1 MTKYQKIVGVILA
14 AGKGTRITPLN
25 LEYPK
30 PLLPV
35 CNKPIMEYQI
45 DEMKKLNIKD
55 IYIVIGYL
63 GNKIKKYFGTGKRLG
78 VNLKYIKQKEILGIA
93 HAIGQLEPY
102 INTPFLLFLG
112 DIFYVPKDLNK
123 MLTIFTKN
131 NTGAVLAVKRETN
144 TELIKRNFSLMLGKT
159 NEVTRVIEKPRYVT
173 NNLKGCGIYLFDL
186 PIFDAIRNTPRT
198 AMRDEYEITTSI
210 QLLIDYGYKV
220 YPADVI
226 DWDMNITF
234 AQDLLKCNLE
244 QLERLKLNNLISV
257 KAEIN
262 KLAKISKSV
271 IGDHVTIKKNIRI
284 SDSVILP
291 GTSILSGKDIAH
303 SLITPKMIF
312 QNNISASKI

>member
-1 MTKYQKIVGVILA
+1 MRKDNKIVGVILA
-14 AGKGTRITPLN
+14 AGQGNRITPLN

-45 DEMKKLNIKD
+45 NEMTKLGIHEV
-55 IYIVIGYL
+55 YIIIGHL
-63 GNKIKKYFGTGKRLG
+63 GDKIQEYFRSGENFG
-78 VNLKYIKQKEILGIA
+78 VKITYVKQKERLGIA
-93 HAIGQLEPY
+93 HAVGQLEPY
-102 INTPFLLFLG
+102 INDPFLLFLG
-112 DIFYVPKDLNK
+112 DIFCVAKNLRK
-123 MLTIFTKN
+123 MFDIFKRKG
-131 NTGAVLAVKRETN
+131 TGAVLAIKKEKN
-144 TELIKRNFSLMLGKT
+144 QESIKRNFSLVLGK
-159 NEVTRVIEKPRYVT
+159 NNLVKRVIEKPRYVT
-173 NNLKGCGIYLFDL
+173 NDFKGCGIYLFDL

-226 DWDMNITF
+226 TWDMNITF

-244 QLERLKLNNLISV
+244 QLDRLNVDNVIS
-257 KAEIN
+257 KTAEIN
-262 KLAKISKSV
+262 KRSKITKSV

-284 SDSVILP
+284 SNSVILP
-291 GTSILSGKDIAH
+291 GTSILSDKDIAN

-312 QNNISASKI
+312 QNNVSASKI